1 MARRLRFWYFNSMV
15 AHVSTL
21 ALQGLH
27 GLPVQVEVQVTSG
40 LQGIYIIGLPSNAV
54 KESRDRVR
62 GAFHA
67 LGISLP
73 DKRVTVNLS
82 PADLAKDGSHYDL
95 AIALGL
101 LLAFGVVPDDA
112 AHGVVAMGELG
123 LDGTV
128 RPVPGCLPAALHAAG
143 NGARVML
150 VPAANGPEAAWA
162 GQSSSLGGGM
172 AVFGVNSLHE
182 LIRHL
187 RGEELMAVVQ
197 PVARGKDGVAWGDLA
212 DIRGQEGAKRAA
224 EIAAAGGH
232 HLLMSGPP
240 GSGKSMLAARLPG
253 LLPALSP
260 AEALEV
266 SMIHSVAGTLGA
278 ETEGGLVTARP
289 FRDPHH
295 SASSVA
301 LTGGGLKAKP
311 GEMSLAHRGVLFMD
325 ELPEFPRTVLETLRQ
340 PLETGTIT
348 ISRASAHVT
357 YPARFQLI
365 AAMNPC
371 ACGYLGDP
379 QKGCKKQPV
388 CGQDYTTRLS
398 GPLLDRF
405 DLRVSVPAVK
415 VSDLSLPPAK
425 EGTEAVAARVARA
438 RAIQTA
444 RYAATGGKVVCNAE
458 LSGKLLDEFCPLN
471 AEGQKLLQT
480 AAEKMGLSARG
491 YHRVMRVAR
500 TIADLAGEADIGRP
514 HLAEALA
521 YRVL

>member
-1 MARRLRFWYFNSMV
+1 MV
-15 AHVSTL
+15 AHVQTL

-27 GLPVQVEVQVTSG
+27 GLPVQVEVQVTG
-40 LQGIYIIGLPSNAV
+40 GVQGIFVIGLPSNAV

-73 DKRVTVNLS
+73 DKRVMVNLS
-82 PADLAKDGSHYDL
+82 PADVAKDGSHYDL
-95 AIALGL
+95 PIALGL
-101 LLAFGVVPDDA
+101 LLAFGIVPADSA
-112 AHGVVAMGELG
+112 EGMVAMGELG
-123 LDGTV
+123 LDGSIK
-128 RPVPGCLPAALHAAG
+128 PVAGCLPAALHAAG
-143 NGARVML
+143 QGARVML
-150 VPAANGPEAAWA
+150 VPAGNGPEAAWA
-162 GQSSSLGGGM
+162 GQASSMGGGM
-172 AVFGVNSLHE
+172 AVLGVNTLHD

-187 RGEELMAVVQ
+187 RGEDLLAPVQ
-197 PVARGKDGVAWGDLA
+197 PQARGSESGKVGDLA

-232 HLLMSGPP
+232 HLLLSGPP
-240 GSGKSMLAARLPG
+240 GSGKSMLAARMPG
-253 LLPALSP
+253 LLPPLTP
-260 AEALEV
+260 HEALEV

-278 ETEGGLVTARP
+278 EAEGGLVTSRP

-311 GEMSLAHRGVLFMD
+311 GEMSLSHRGVLFLD
-325 ELPEFPRTVLETLRQ
+325 ELPEFPRPVLETLRQ
-340 PLETGTIT
+340 PLETGNIT

-371 ACGYLGDP
+371 PCGYMGDA
-379 QKGCKKQPV
+379 QKGCKKQPL
-388 CGQDYTTRLS
+388 CGQDYTARLS

-415 VSDLSLPPAK
+415 VSDLALPPAK
-425 EGTEAVAARVARA
+425 EGTAEVAARVARA
-438 RAIQTA
+438 RTAQTRRFA
-444 RYAATGGKVVCNAE
+444 GLDGRVVCNAE
-458 LSGKLLDEFCPLN
+458 LSGKLLDDFCPLD
-471 AEGQKLLQT
+471 ADGQKLLQT

-491 YHRVMRVAR
+491 YHRVLRVAR
-500 TIADLAGEADIGRP
+500 TIADLAGEERIARA

>member
-1 MARRLRFWYFNSMV
+1 MV
-15 AHVSTL
+15 AQVRTL
-21 ALQGLH
+21 ALQGLG
-27 GLPVQVEVQVTSG
+27 GLPVQVEVQVTGG
-40 LQGIYIIGLPSNAV
+40 LQGIYIIGLPSGAV

-67 LGISLP
+67 LGIALP

-95 AIALGL
+95 PIALGL
-101 LLAFGVVPDDA
+101 LLAFGIVPADA
-112 AHGVVAMGELG
+112 ADSLVAMGELG
-123 LDGTV
+123 LDGSI
-128 RPVPGCLPAALHAAG
+128 RPVQGCLPAALHAAAS
-143 NGARVML
+143 GARWMV
-150 VPAANGPEAAWA
+150 VPAANAAEAAWA
-162 GQSSSLGGGM
+162 GQDGGMGIIGPASLGQL
-172 AVFGVNSLHE
+172 V
-182 LIRHL
+182 RHL
-187 RGEELMAVVQ
+187 RGDELLPAVRPGLRQ
-197 PVARGKDGVAWGDLA
+197 DTPASAAAPDLS

-253 LLPALSP
+253 LLPPLSP
-260 AEALEV
+260 AEALEI
-266 SMIHSVAGTLGA
+266 SMIHSVAGTLHGD
-278 ETEGGLVTARP
+278 GLVTARP

-295 SASSVA
+295 SASAVA

-325 ELPEFPRTVLETLRQ
+325 EFPEFPRAVLETLRQ
-340 PLETGTIT
+340 PLETGSIT

-371 ACGYLGDP
+371 PCGFLGDP
-379 QKGCKKQPV
+379 AKGCKKQPV
-388 CGQDYTTRLS
+388 CGQDYTNKLS

-415 VSDLSLPPAK
+415 TSDLALPPAK
-425 EGTEAVAARVARA
+425 EGTAQVAARVAAA
-438 RAIQTA
+438 RALQRT
-444 RYAATGGKVVCNAE
+444 RYGSLAADGGPLCNAE
-458 LSGKLLDEFCPLN
+458 LSGRLLDTFCPLDT
-471 AEGQKLLQT
+471 ESRTLLHT
-480 AAEKMGLSARG
+480 AAERMGLSARG
-491 YHRVMRVAR
+491 YHRVLRVAR
-500 TIADLAGEADIGRP
+500 TLADLAGDAALRKP
-514 HLAEALA
+514 HVAEALA

>member
-1 MARRLRFWYFNSMV
+1 MV
-15 AHVSTL
+15 AHVQTL

-27 GLPVQVEVQVTSG
+27 GLPVQVEVQVTGG
-40 LQGIYIIGLPSNAV
+40 LQGIFIIGLPSNAV

-73 DKRVTVNLS
+73 DKRVMVNLS
-82 PADLAKDGSHYDL
+82 PADVAKDGSHYDL
-95 AIALGL
+95 PIALGL
-101 LLAFGVVPDDA
+101 LLAFGIVPADSA
-112 AHGVVAMGELG
+112 EGIVAMGELS
-123 LDGTV
+123 LDG
-128 RPVPGCLPAALHAAG
+128 RIKPVAGCLPAALHAAG
-143 NGARVML
+143 QGARVML
-150 VPAANGPEAAWA
+150 VPTANGPEAAWA
-162 GQSSSLGGGM
+162 GQASSMGGGM
-172 AVFGVNSLHE
+172 AVLGVTSLHE

-187 RGEELMAVVQ
+187 RGEELIAPVQ
-197 PVARGKDGVAWGDLA
+197 PTARGKDGGHVGDLA

-232 HLLMSGPP
+232 HLLLSGPP

-253 LLPALSP
+253 LLPPLTP
-260 AEALEV
+260 QEALEV

-278 ETEGGLVTARP
+278 ATEGGLVTARP

-340 PLETGTIT
+340 PLETGSIT

-371 ACGYLGDP
+371 PCGYMGDP

-425 EGTEAVAARVARA
+425 EGTAEVSARVARA
-438 RAIQTA
+438 RDLQTK
-444 RYAATGGKVVCNAE
+444 RFAAMEGRVVCNAE
-458 LSGKLLDEFCPLN
+458 LSGKWLDDFCPLD
-471 AEGQKLLQT
+471 ADGQKLLQT

-491 YHRVMRVAR
+491 YHRVLRVAR
-500 TIADLAGEADIGRP
+500 TIADLAGEEHIARG

>member
-1 MARRLRFWYFNSMV
+1 MV
-15 AHVSTL
+15 VQVQTL

-27 GLPVQVEVQVTSG
+27 GLPVQVEVQVSGG

-67 LGISLP
+67 LGIAIP
-73 DKRVTVNLS
+73 DKRVMVNLS
-82 PADLAKDGSHYDL
+82 PADVAKDGSHYDL
-95 AIALGL
+95 PIALGL
-101 LLAFGVVPDDA
+101 LVAFGVVPDDA

-123 LDGTV
+123 LDGSLK
-128 RPVPGCLPAALHAAG
+128 PVAGCLPAALHAASH
-143 NGARVML
+143 GARVML

-172 AVFGVNSLHE
+172 AVYGVASLFE
-182 LIRHL
+182 LVRHL
-187 RGEELMAVVQ
+187 RGEELLAPVVPGRRNNPALAV
-197 PVARGKDGVAWGDLA
+197 GDVA

-253 LLPALSP
+253 LLPPLTP

-278 ETEGGLVTARP
+278 EAEGGLVTRRP

-340 PLETGTIT
+340 PLETGSIT

-371 ACGYLGDP
+371 PCGFLGDP
-379 QKGCKKQPV
+379 QKGCKKQPG
-388 CGQDYTTRLS
+388 CGADYATRLS

-425 EGTEAVAARVARA
+425 DTTATVAARVAKA
-438 RAIQTA
+438 REIQTQ
-444 RYAATGGKVVCNAE
+444 RFAALEGQVLTCNAE
-458 LSGKLLDEFCPLN
+458 LSGRLLDTFCPLD
-471 AEGQKLLQT
+471 AESQKLMTT
-480 AAEKMGLSARG
+480 AADKMGLSARG
-491 YHRVMRVAR
+491 YHRVLRVAR
-500 TIADLAGEADIGRP
+500 TLADLAGEAEIRKP
-514 HLAEALA
+514 HLTEALA
-521 YRVL
+521 YRVM

>member
-1 MARRLRFWYFNSMV
+1 MI
-15 AHVSTL
+15 AHVQTL
-21 ALQGLH
+21 AFQGLG
-27 GLPVQVEVQVTSG
+27 GLPVQVEVQVTGG
-40 LQGIYIIGLPSNAV
+40 LQGIYIIGLPSSAV

-67 LGISLP
+67 LGIALP

-95 AIALGL
+95 PIAVGL
-101 LLAFGVVPDDA
+101 LAALGVVPADA
-112 AHGVVAMGELG
+112 ADGLVVMGELG
-123 LDGTV
+123 LDGSV
-128 RPVPGCLPAALHAAG
+128 RAVPGCLPAALHAAAS
-143 NGARVML
+143 GARWMV
-150 VPAANGPEAAWA
+150 VPATNAGEAAWA
-162 GQSSSLGGGM
+162 AQDGGM
-172 AVFGVNSLHE
+172 GVLGPANLGQ
-182 LIRHL
+182 LVRHL
-187 RGEELMAVVQ
+187 RGDELLPAVKPGVRAAEGGVQ
-197 PVARGKDGVAWGDLA
+197 GLDLR

-253 LLPALSP
+253 LLPPLSP

-266 SMIHSVAGTLGA
+266 SMVHSVAGTLG
-278 ETEGGLVTARP
+278 GDGLVTARP

-295 SASSVA
+295 SASPAA

-325 ELPEFPRTVLETLRQ
+325 EFPEFPRAVLETLRQ
-340 PLETGTIT
+340 PLETGSIT

-371 ACGYLGDP
+371 PCGYLGDTS
-379 QKGCKKQPV
+379 KGCKKQPG
-388 CGQDYTTRLS
+388 CGQDYLAKLS

-405 DLRVSVPAVK
+405 DLRVAVPAVK
-415 VSDLSLPPAK
+415 ASDLGLPPAK
-425 EGTEAVAARVARA
+425 EGTAEVAARVTMARELQRA
-438 RAIQTA
+438 RYGA
-444 RYAATGGKVVCNAE
+444 GGPVCNAE
-458 LSGKLLDEFCPLN
+458 LSGRLLDEFCPVDS
-471 AEGQKLLQT
+471 EGRALLQT
-480 AAEKMGLSARG
+480 AADRMGLSARG
-491 YHRVMRVAR
+491 YHRVLRVAR
-500 TIADLAGEADIGRP
+500 TLADLGGDAAIRKP

>member
-1 MARRLRFWYFNSMV
+1 MV
-15 AHVSTL
+15 ARVQTL
-21 ALQGLH
+21 ALLGLH
-27 GLPVQVEVQVTSG
+27 GVPVDVEVQVTGG

-95 AIALGL
+95 PIALGL
-101 LLAFGVVPDDA
+101 LMAFGVVPEDSGD
-112 AHGVVAMGELG
+112 GVVAMGELG
-123 LDGTV
+123 LDGGV
-128 RPVPGCLPAALHAAG
+128 RPVMGCLPAGLHAAAQ
-143 NGARVML
+143 GARCLM
-150 VPAANGPEAAWA
+150 VPAANGAEAAWA
-162 GQSSSLGGGM
+162 GQGSSLAGGM
-172 AVFGVNSLHE
+172 AVLGIASLGQ

-187 RGEELMAVVQ
+187 RGEELLAPVQ
-197 PVARGKDGVAWGDLA
+197 PGARESLGLKAVGDLA

-232 HLLMSGPP
+232 HLLLSGPP
-240 GSGKSMLAARLPG
+240 GSGKSMLAARLPA
-253 LLPALSP
+253 LLPPLTP
-260 AEALEV
+260 REALEV
-266 SMIHSVAGTLGA
+266 SMIHSVAGTLTSA
-278 ETEGGLVTARP
+278 DGLVTARP

-325 ELPEFPRTVLETLRQ
+325 ELPEFPRGVLETLRQ
-340 PLETGTIT
+340 PLETGSIT

-379 QKGCKKQPV
+379 KKGCKKQPL
-388 CGQDYTTRLS
+388 CGQDYTAKLS

-405 DLRVSVPAVK
+405 DLRVSVPPVK
-415 VSDLSLPPAK
+415 ASDLSLPAAK
-425 EGTEAVAARVARA
+425 EGTVEVAARVARA
-438 RAIQTA
+438 RVVQQA
-444 RYAATGGKVVCNAE
+444 RFAAAGEGVMANAD
-458 LSGKLLDEFCPLN
+458 LSGALLDQFCALGPDARQLLN
-471 AEGQKLLQT
+471 G

-500 TIADLAGEADIGRP
+500 TIADLAGDADIGKG
-514 HLAEALA
+514 HVAEALA
-521 YRVL
+521 YRVG

>member
-1 MARRLRFWYFNSMV
+1 MV
-15 AHVSTL
+15 AHVQTL

-27 GLPVQVEVQVTSG
+27 GLPVQVEVQVTGG
-40 LQGIYIIGLPSNAV
+40 LQGIFIIGLPSNAV

-73 DKRVTVNLS
+73 DKRVMVNLS
-82 PADLAKDGSHYDL
+82 PADVAKDGSHYDL
-95 AIALGL
+95 PIALGL
-101 LLAFGVVPDDA
+101 LLAFGIVPADSA
-112 AHGVVAMGELG
+112 EGLVAMGELS
-123 LDGTV
+123 LDGSIK
-128 RPVPGCLPAALHAAG
+128 PVAGCLPAALHAAG
-143 NGARVML
+143 QGARVML
-150 VPAANGPEAAWA
+150 VPTANGPEAAWA
-162 GQSSSLGGGM
+162 GQASSMGGGM
-172 AVFGVNSLHE
+172 AVLGVSSLHE

-187 RGEELMAVVQ
+187 RGEELIAPVQ
-197 PVARGKDGVAWGDLA
+197 PMARGKDNSHAGDLA

-232 HLLMSGPP
+232 HLLLSGPP

-253 LLPALSP
+253 LLPPLTP
-260 AEALEV
+260 QEALEV

-278 ETEGGLVTARP
+278 ATEGGLVTARP

-371 ACGYLGDP
+371 PCGYMGDP

-425 EGTEAVAARVARA
+425 EGTADIAARVARA
-438 RAIQTA
+438 RDLQTA
-444 RYAATGGKVVCNAE
+444 RFAAMEGRVVCNAE
-458 LSGKLLDEFCPLN
+458 LSGKWLDEFCPLD
-471 AEGQKLLQT
+471 ADGQKLLQT

-491 YHRVMRVAR
+491 YHRVLRVAR
-500 TIADLAGEADIGRP
+500 TIADLAGAEHIARG

>member
-1 MARRLRFWYFNSMV
+1 MV
-15 AHVSTL
+15 AHVQTL

-27 GLPVQVEVQVTSG
+27 GLPVQVEVQVSGG

-67 LGISLP
+67 LGVAIP

-82 PADLAKDGSHYDL
+82 PADVTKDGSHYDL
-95 AIALGL
+95 PIALGL
-101 LLAFGVVPDDA
+101 LVAFGVVPDDA

-123 LDGTV
+123 LDGSLK
-128 RPVPGCLPAALHAAG
+128 PVAGCLPAALHAASH
-143 NGARVML
+143 GARVML
-150 VPAANGPEAAWA
+150 VPAVNGPEAAWA
-162 GQSSSLGGGM
+162 GQTSSLSGGM
-172 AVFGVNSLHE
+172 AVFGVESLYA

-187 RGEELMAVVQ
+187 RGEELMAPVVAGTRTNKAFA
-197 PVARGKDGVAWGDLA
+197 VGDLA

-253 LLPALSP
+253 LMPPLTPH
-260 AEALEV
+260 EALEV

-278 ETEGGLVTARP
+278 ETEGGLVTQRP

-311 GEMSLAHRGVLFMD
+311 GEMSLSHRGVLFLD

-379 QKGCKKQPV
+379 QKGCKKQPS
-388 CGQDYTTRLS
+388 CGADYTSRLS

-425 EGTEAVAARVARA
+425 ETTADVAARVARA
-438 RAIQTA
+438 REIQTRRFA
-444 RYAATGGKVVCNAE
+444 SLEGKVLTCNAE
-458 LSGKLLDEFCPLN
+458 MSGSLLDQFCPLN
-471 AEGQKLLQT
+471 EEGKKLMAT

-491 YHRVMRVAR
+491 YHRVLRVAR
-500 TIADLAGEADIGRP
+500 TLADLAGEEQIGKP

>member
-1 MARRLRFWYFNSMV
+1 MV
-15 AHVSTL
+15 AQVQTL
-21 ALQGLH
+21 ALLGLT
-27 GLPVQVEVQVTSG
+27 GLPVQVEVQVSGG
-40 LQGIYIIGLPSNAV
+40 LQGVYIIGLPSNAV

-73 DKRVTVNLS
+73 DKRVVVNLS
-82 PADLAKDGSHYDL
+82 PADVAKDGSHYDL

-101 LLAFGVVPDDA
+101 LVAFGVVPDDA
-112 AHGVVAMGELG
+112 AHGLCVMGELG
-123 LDGTV
+123 LDASV
-128 RPVPGCLPAALHAAG
+128 RPVAGCLPASLHAAAS
-143 NGARVML
+143 GARWMV
-150 VPAANGPEAAWA
+150 VPASNAAEAAWA
-162 GQSSSLGGGM
+162 AKDGAMGVLGVENLGQL
-172 AVFGVNSLHE
+172 V
-182 LIRHL
+182 RHL
-187 RGEELMAVVQ
+187 RGEELLPPARAVAPEQ
-197 PVARGKDGVAWGDLA
+197 GLYEIGALDLKDV
-212 DIRGQEGAKRAA
+212 RGQEGAKRAL

-253 LLPALSP
+253 LLPPLSP

-266 SMIHSVAGTLGA
+266 SMVHSVSGTIGA
-278 ETEGGLVTARP
+278 EGGAAGLVMRRP

-325 ELPEFPRTVLETLRQ
+325 EFPEFPRTVLETMRQ
-340 PLETGTIT
+340 PLETGSIT
-348 ISRASAHVT
+348 ISRASAHIT

-371 ACGYLGDP
+371 PCGFLGDSA
-379 QKGCKKQPV
+379 KGCKKQPV
-388 CGQDYTTRLS
+388 CGQEYLTKLS

-415 VSDLSLPPAK
+415 ASDLSLPPAK
-425 EGTEAVAARVARA
+425 EGSAEVRTRVAAARA
-438 RAIQTA
+438 VQQA
-444 RYAATGGKVVCNAE
+444 RLAGTGLVCNAE
-458 LSGKLLDEFCPLN
+458 LSGKILDEVCQPDG
-471 AEGQKLLQT
+471 EGRALLTQ

-491 YHRVMRVAR
+491 YHRVLRVAR
-500 TIADLAGEADIGRP
+500 TLADLAGVPQVGR
-514 HLAEALA
+514 LQVAEALA